1 MKTVGDLLGE
11 AREILNDTVPISGA
25 PRFQDSALV
34 HVLND
39 ALYQTRTKR
48 PDAWLGFGLRVPVPQ
63 YVMPA
68 DSAKPFPISDIL
80 FYAPCLFYVVGRS
93 ELTEDTFSTDGRAVS
108 LMNKFVAQI
117 LSVQS

>member
-25 PRFQDSALV
+25 PRFEDSDLV
-34 HVLND
+34 HALND
-39 ALYQTRTKR
+39 ALYQLRNKR
-48 PDAWLGFGLRVPVPQ
+48 PDAWLGFGLRQPVPQ
-63 YVMPA
+63 YVMPTDA
-68 DSAKPFPISDIL
+68 DTAFPVNDIL